1 MALLNSFASWL
12 MTKRM
17 HQIELFMKYPHE
29 VQNEWF
35 RKLMDSAK
43 DTEWGKKFGYSSIQ
57 SPEQFSKQIPLQD
70 YDSMKPY
77 IERIR
82 RGEQNILWNTEIK
95 WFAKSSGTT
104 SDKSKFIPVSNES
117 LEECHYKGGKDMVSI
132 YCSNYPDTELFT
144 GKNLALGGS
153 HTTDIFDNYKSYN
166 GDVSAIIIQN
176 LPLWAEFFR
185 APDLSIAL
193 ISNFEEKLDK
203 MAKVVCC

>member
-29 VQNEWF
+29 VQNELLK
-35 RKLMDSAK
+35 KLVESAK
-43 DTEWGKKFGYSSIQ
+43 DTEWGKKHSYRSITTPEEYS
-57 SPEQFSKQIPLQD
+57 KKIPLQD

-104 SDKSKFIPVSNES
+104 NDKS
-117 LEECHYKGGKDMVSI
+117 
-132 YCSNYPDTELFT
+132 
-144 GKNLALGGS
+144 
-153 HTTDIFDNYKSYN
+153 
-166 GDVSAIIIQN
+166 
-176 LPLWAEFFR
+176 
-185 APDLSIAL
+185 
-193 ISNFEEKLDK
+193 
-203 MAKVVCC
+203 

>member
-43 DTEWGKKFGYSSIQ
+43 DTEWGRKFRYGSIE
-57 SPEQFSKQIPLQD
+57 SPEQFAERVPLQD

-82 RGEQNILWNTEIK
+82 RGEQNILRSTETK

-104 SDKSKFIPVSNES
+104 NDKSKFLPVTNES
-117 LEECHYKGGKDMVSI
+117 L
-132 YCSNYPDTELFT
+132 
-144 GKNLALGGS
+144 
-153 HTTDIFDNYKSYN
+153 
-166 GDVSAIIIQN
+166 
-176 LPLWAEFFR
+176 
-185 APDLSIAL
+185 
-193 ISNFEEKLDK
+193 
-203 MAKVVCC
+203 